1 MSNRSKKAP
10 TVITTPQLQDIARRA
25 VMAKGPRMKQG
36 AGAHGGGKREQ
47 HRRDR
52 RDSKQAL
59 RAY

>member
-1 MSNRSKKAP
+1 MAKKSKAP
-10 TVITTPQLQDIARRA
+10 TVITAPQLQSIARRA

-52 RDSKQAL
+52 KDAKSAL
-59 RAY
+59 RGL